1 MRRCT
6 AMICFS
12 IFHSCAPLRL
22 RLLQVFQ
29 FFLCFLILQ
38 VLPLYFGSL
47 TVLTP
52 TGFQRS
58 NFQVL
63 ILSICTGLYNPKILL
78 KHSDG
83 LVVWSHYVT
92 KYYFQARVF
101 STLVKW
107 INLSLNIV
115 TRIKTLLSSGRP
127 KLTKIGFP

>member
-1 MRRCT
+1 MRPKKLNIFESF
-6 AMICFS
+6 AS
-12 IFHSCAPLRL
+12 IFWKLD
-22 RLLQVFQ
+22 
-29 FFLCFLILQ
+29 
-38 VLPLYFGSL
+38 SL
-47 TVLTP
+47 DSYRISKVKFS
-52 TGFQRS
+52 GFDT
-58 NFQVL
+58 L
-63 ILSICTGLYNPKILL
+63 CTGLYNPKILL